1 MELPPPPSSPPG
13 RLYALQPD
21 IQPAEIVLGE
31 APCLLG
37 RVAPCTVIVPRP
49 TTSRLHARIIRDG
62 PRHVLTDAGSVNGT
76 YVNGRRLAAPHL
88 LSDGDEIG
96 LGEPAALIRFTD
108 PDPTAVAVARLRLD
122 EGEMRFYL
130 GRTAL
135 DLTPTQFRLLLH
147 LHRNAGRLCTRE
159 SCAEAI
165 WGADYAPGLDAD
177 ALDKVISGIRAR
189 ARQADPSASVIVT
202 RAGLGYSVEP

>member
-1 MELPPPPSSPPG
+1 
-13 RLYALQPD
+13 
-21 IQPAEIVLGE
+21 VLSE

-49 TTSRLHARIIRDG
+49 TASRLHARITRDG
-62 PRHVLTDAGSVNGT
+62 SRYLLTDAGSVNGT

-88 LSDGDEIG
+88 LTDGDEIG
-96 LGEPAALIRFTD
+96 LGDPAGLLRFAD
-108 PDPTAVAVARLRLD
+108 PDPTVVAGARLRLD
-122 EGEMRFYL
+122 QGEMRFYL

-135 DLTPTQFRLLLH
+135 ELTPTQFRLLLH
-147 LHRNAGRLCTRE
+147 LYRNAGRLCTRE

-165 WGADYAPGLDAD
+165 WGQEYAPGLDAD
-177 ALDKVISGIRAR
+177 ALDKAISGIRAR
-189 ARQADPSASVIVT
+189 ARQADPRATVIVT